1 MKNVHMPKS
10 KAHWLLII
18 ALAVMLQACGTAP
31 TTPGDS
37 GTSATKAVFDESA
50 YQSALGLMKKG
61 EYEAAAASLEELART
76 DSERAGPYINLGI
89 TYLKL
94 DKLEEAKQALLIA
107 TERRDGNAIAWNEL
121 GLVYRKMGQFENARD
136 AYKKSI
142 RKRAR
147 YGKAYLNLGILCD
160 IYLEDLDCAMRNYK
174 RYLDV
179 TADKEGNKQV
189 SIWLADVSRRAGK
202 PLEKKK

>member
-1 MKNVHMPKS
+1 VKKMQAKNS
-10 KAHWLLII
+10 KLNWLVLI
-18 ALAVMLQACGTAP
+18 ALAAMLQACGTAP
-31 TTPGDS
+31 TTQSPS
-37 GTSATKAVFDESA
+37 TPTAVFDESA
-50 YQSALGLMKKG
+50 YQAALKLMKNGK
-61 EYEAAAASLEELART
+61 YEDAAARLEELART

-89 TYLKL
+89 AYREL

-121 GLVYRKMGQFENARD
+121 GIVYRKMGQFENARD

-147 YGKAYLNLGILCD
+147 YGKGYLNLGILCD
-160 IYLEDLDCAMRNYK
+160 IYLEDLNCARRNYK
-174 RYLDV
+174 KYLDV
-179 TADKEGNKQV
+179 SADKDNKQV
-189 SIWLADVSRRAGK
+189 AIWFADVSRRAGK

>member
-1 MKNVHMPKS
+1 MRFTIS
-10 KAHWLLII
+10 KFNWLILVSML
-18 ALAVMLQACGTAP
+18 ALLQACGTAP
-31 TTPGDS
+31 TGETP
-37 GTSATKAVFDESA
+37 SAPKAVFDESA
-50 YQSALGLMKKG
+50 YQSALKLMKDGKY
-61 EYEAAAASLEELART
+61 EEAATRLEELART

-89 TYLKL
+89 AYRKL

-142 RKRAR
+142 RKQAR

-160 IYLEDLDCAMRNYK
+160 IYLEDLNCASRNYK
-174 RYLDV
+174 KYLDV
-179 TADKEGNKQV
+179 SIDAENNKKV
-189 SIWLADVSRRAGK
+189 AIWFADVSRRAGK
-202 PLEKKK
+202 PQEQKK

>member
-1 MKNVHMPKS
+1 MKSLQITNS
-10 KAHWLLII
+10 KINWLVVIVLA
-18 ALAVMLQACGTAP
+18 ALLQACGTAP
-31 TTPGDS
+31 TAS
-37 GTSATKAVFDESA
+37 NTSATSAPVAVFDESA
-50 YQSALGLMKKG
+50 YQSALRLMKKDK
-61 EYEAAAASLEELART
+61 YEEAAASLEELART

-89 TYLKL
+89 AYRKL

-121 GLVYRKMGQFENARD
+121 GIVYRKMGQFENARD
-136 AYKKSI
+136 AYRKSI

-160 IYLEDLDCAMRNYK
+160 IYLEDLKCAMRNYRK
-174 RYLDV
+174 FLDV
-179 TADKEGNKQV
+179 SIDKEGDKQV
-189 SIWLADVSRRAGK
+189 GIWLADVSRRAGK

>member
-1 MKNVHMPKS
+1 MKNMRMPKLKFS
-10 KAHWLLII
+10 GLLVI
-18 ALAVMLQACGTAP
+18 ALAVLLQACGTAP
-31 TTPGDS
+31 TGETPSKPG
-37 GTSATKAVFDESA
+37 AVFDESA
-50 YQSALGLMKKG
+50 YQSAMGLMKKG
-61 EYEAAAASLEELART
+61 KYEEAAPRLEELART

-89 TYLKL
+89 AYLKL

-160 IYLEDLDCAMRNYK
+160 IYLEDLNCAMRNYK
-174 RYLDV
+174 RFLEV
-179 TADKEGNKQV
+179 SADKEGDKQV
-189 SIWLADVSRRAGK
+189 NIWLADVSRRAGK

>member
-1 MKNVHMPKS
+1 MKTIRIVNS
-10 KAHWLLII
+10 KLSWLVVMVLV
-18 ALAVMLQACGTAP
+18 ALLPACGTSP
-31 TTPGDS
+31 TTSGTA
-37 GTSATKAVFDESA
+37 GTSAPVAEFDESA
-50 YQSALGLMKKG
+50 YQSALGLMKKDKY
-61 EYEAAAASLEELART
+61 EEAASRLEELART

-89 TYLKL
+89 AYLKL

-160 IYLEDLDCAMRNYK
+160 IYLEDLKCAMRNYK
-174 RYLDV
+174 KYLDV
-179 TADKEGNKQV
+179 STDKENDKQV
-189 SIWLADVSRRAGK
+189 AIWLADVSRRAGT

>member
-1 MKNVHMPKS
+1 MKLTNS
-10 KAHWLLII
+10 KFIWLIPVV
-18 ALAVMLQACGTAP
+18 LATLLQACGTAP
-31 TTPGDS
+31 TTQTASSTP
-37 GTSATKAVFDESA
+37 TVAFDESA
-50 YQSALGLMKKG
+50 YQSALKLMKNEKY
-61 EYEAAAASLEELART
+61 EEAAPRLEELSRA

-89 TYLKL
+89 CYRKL

-121 GLVYRKMGQFENARD
+121 GIVYRKMGQFENARD

-160 IYLEDLDCAMRNYK
+160 IYLEDLKCAARNYK
-174 RYLDV
+174 KYLGV
-179 TADKEGNKQV
+179 STEKDKEVG
-189 SIWLADVSRRAGK
+189 IWLADVSRRAGI
-202 PLEKKK
+202 PVEKKK

>member
-1 MKNVHMPKS
+1 MRITIS
-10 KAHWLLII
+10 KFKWLVLVSLL
-18 ALAVMLQACGTAP
+18 ALLQACGTAP
-31 TTPGDS
+31 TSETP
-37 GTSATKAVFDESA
+37 SASKAVFDESA
-50 YQSALGLMKKG
+50 YQSALKLMKDGK
-61 EYEAAAASLEELART
+61 YEDAAARLEELART

-89 TYLKL
+89 AYRKL

-142 RKRAR
+142 RKQAR

-160 IYLEDLDCAMRNYK
+160 IYLEDLNCAQRNYK
-174 RYLDV
+174 KYLDV
-179 TADKEGNKQV
+179 STDAENNKKV
-189 SIWLADVSRRAGK
+189 AIWFADVSRRAGK
-202 PLEKKK
+202 PQEQKK

>member
-1 MKNVHMPKS
+1 MRFTIS
-10 KAHWLLII
+10 KFNWLILVSML
-18 ALAVMLQACGTAP
+18 ALLQACGTAP
-31 TTPGDS
+31 TGETP
-37 GTSATKAVFDESA
+37 SAPKAVFDESA
-50 YQSALGLMKKG
+50 YQSSLKLMKDGKY
-61 EYEAAAASLEELART
+61 EEAATRLEELART

-89 TYLKL
+89 AYRKL

-142 RKRAR
+142 RKQAR

-160 IYLEDLDCAMRNYK
+160 IYLEDLNCASRNYK
-174 RYLDV
+174 KYLDV
-179 TADKEGNKQV
+179 SIDAENNKKV
-189 SIWLADVSRRAGK
+189 AIWFADVSRRAGK
-202 PLEKKK
+202 SQEQKK